1 MKKRLLMIVL
11 CLMLLL
17 CGCGESAAA
26 SDASVPDE
34 EQIVLRFFHYQVEA
48 EAAYARV
55 IEAYEA
61 AHPNVTIK
69 SEYLNSE
76 SYNSTLDA
84 RIAVQ
89 DCPDIIGVH
98 PGYAQALPLAEAGHL
113 VSLTGQ
119 PCLDGVRESEV
130 DTARIGDTVYG
141 APIDLTYICT
151 FYNVEI
157 FEQLGLKPPQTWDEF
172 LTVCQTLK
180 DSGITPLSLCYKDAW
195 IRSLIPYALAV
206 TTIYR
211 DNPDFDREMFEGQ
224 QHFNGPQ
231 WQTTLQMLKTL
242 IDSGYVT
249 ENYLQTTY
257 DQQLRAFA
265 DGEAGMMVMGSW
277 AVSMIRAMNPSCRF
291 GLFILPAS
299 SDGVNW
305 IPSSIGGMLAVSEQ
319 SKYKDT
325 AIDFLNFFLTND
337 EVYRQFLQDTGN
349 MPVKTDFEADC
360 DPILETLNSEITESY
375 PFLDVGW
382 LNGMQTVFIETMEQ
396 ISTGADMTQA
406 LEQLDQAW
414 MDAYREGQNYESD
427 G

>member
-1 MKKRLLMIVL
+1 MKKRLLAAAL
-11 CLMLLL
+11 CALLL
-17 CGCGESAAA
+17 LSGCSAAA
-26 SDASVPDE
+26 DDAPDAAQSGE
-34 EQIVLRFFHYQVEA
+34 EQIVLRFFHYQGEA
-48 EAAYARV
+48 EEAYNRV
-55 IEAYEA
+55 IAAYEA

-98 PGYAQALPLAEAGHL
+98 PGYAQVLPLAEAGYL
-113 VSLTGQ
+113 ADLTGQ
-119 PCLDGVRESEV
+119 PCLDGVRESDV
-130 DTARIGDTVYG
+130 DTARLDGRVYG

-151 FYNVEI
+151 FYNTEI
-157 FEQLGLKPPQTWDEF
+157 FERLGLEPPHTWDAF
-172 LTVCQTLK
+172 LAVCETLK
-180 DSGITPLSLCYKDAW
+180 ENGITPLSLCYKDTW
-195 IRSLIPYALAV
+195 IQSLIPYALSV

-211 DNPDFDREMFEGQ
+211 ENPDFDRQMAEGLR
-224 QHFNGPQ
+224 HFNGPE
-231 WQTTLQMLKTL
+231 WQKTMQMLKTL

-265 DGEAGMMVMGSW
+265 NGGAAMMVMGSW
-277 AVSMIRAMNPSCRF
+277 AVSMIRSMAPSCRL

-299 SDGVNW
+299 EDGDNW

-319 SKYKDT
+319 SRYKDT

-349 MPVKTDFEADC
+349 MPVKTGFDAGC
-360 DPILETLNSEITESY
+360 DPALEALNGEITESY

-382 LNGMQTVFIETMEQ
+382 PSGVQAVFIKTMEE

-406 LEQLDQAW
+406 LAHLDQVW
-414 MDAYREGQNYESD
+414 TEFYREG
-427 G
+427 